1 MEDSVVENID
11 GEKTTKPGIIYLS
24 RIPQFMSVKKV
35 REIFSQYGIV
45 GRVFLQVDGKYRH

>member
-1 MEDSVVENID
+1 MEDSLVENID

-35 REIFSQYGIV
+35 REIFSQYGTV